1 MPRMLARWLSMA
13 VIIAAVGLSACGS
26 DDKQGSGS
34 ASAADGKT
42 LEGET
47 IKIGAIFPLTGPFAA
62 SGKGNRD
69 GAKAAV
75 EYLNG
80 GGSESGARYELVER
94 DDQGNLTQTVAVAR
108 ELGGQVTAL
117 VAGTTGGSAAAI
129 APLLPKSRVPLVGA
143 ALTGIDG
150 QARKYPWAF
159 GVGET
164 SVQRQTPSAEYAK
177 QAAAGG
183 PIAEI
188 HTTDAYGAA
197 YYKSL
202 AEVLKGE
209 NVVAK
214 GVPPTATDM
223 TAQLRDLQNS
233 GAQVLII
240 NAFGEPFIKI
250 AQNLAQLGWRPKVT
264 TLLGALSPGIVT
276 VLKRQAPEVLDGMLA
291 GPLPTPLLTTDSGG
305 EPSTE
310 MGREWAKSMKSVTG
324 RSTLSGDDIVGTYGF
339 DAVLAI
345 DRGLA
350 KAGSTDGEK
359 LRAAIE
365 STPFDGSRG
374 RIQFTADNH
383 SGQQDE
389 DLALARA
396 KFPCS
401 QGACVAAK

>member
-1 MPRMLARWLSMA
+1 MPRMLARSLSVAMTVVA
-13 VIIAAVGLSACGS
+13 VCLSACGS
-26 DDKQGSGS
+26 DDKQSGTS
-34 ASAADGKT
+34 ASAAGGRPLAGQT
-42 LEGET
+42 V
-47 IKIGAIFPLTGPFAA
+47 KIGAIYPVTGPFAA
-62 SGKGNRD
+62 SGKGNQD

-80 GGSESGARYELVER
+80 GGSKSGARYELVER
-94 DDQGNLTQTVAVAR
+94 DDQGNLTQTVAIAR
-108 ELGGQVTAL
+108 ELGGKVTAL
-117 VAGTTGGSAAAI
+117 VAGTTGGSAAAV
-129 APLLPKSRVPLVGA
+129 APLLPKSQIPLVGA

-150 QARKYPWAF
+150 QARKYPWVF

-164 SVQRQTPSAEYAK
+164 SLQRQTPSADYAR

-197 YYKSL
+197 YNQSL

-209 NVVAK
+209 KVVAK

-233 GAQVLII
+233 GAKVLII

-291 GPLPTPLLTTDSGG
+291 GPLPTPLLTTKSGG
-305 EPSTE
+305 APSTE
-310 MGREWAKSMKSVTG
+310 MGREWAKSMKAVTG

-339 DAVLAI
+339 DSVLAI
-345 DRGLA
+345 DRALA
-350 KAGSTDGEK
+350 KAGTTDGDK

-374 RIQFTADNH
+374 HIQFTADNH
-383 SGQQDE
+383 AGQQDE
-389 DLALARA
+389 DLALAQA

-401 QGACVAAK
+401 EGACVAAK